1 MMKKINGKNLAAA
14 IMMSMAFSFT
24 CAANAPE
31 AAPVVPENVPAVA
44 AEVAVPKT
52 APVAIAP
59 EVTATEA
66 PVSEAAPEPVA
77 KEVAAPVAATTV
89 AVQVEVKQPVVQ
101 EQKEVNAKGIVNW
114 EKGEKAD
121 VEAIGV
127 GLPPENAG
135 QRGTALARRAAIV
148 DAYRILAEIVQGV
161 QIDSE
166 TILQDLVVV
175 DDSVKAKVNALVKG
189 AHVVDEGVNEDGSY
203 YVRMSIP
210 MFGKEKS
217 VAAVALPEVAK
228 NVVPEPLPKVTETVL
243 PKAEVKEIK
252 TVKYTGVVVD
262 ADNMGLEATFA
273 PVIYDTNGRV
283 VYGLANL
290 DKDKAISEG
299 MVGYANVIQDATS
312 GNRAGENPLVV
323 KAVAVKGGK
332 NSVNPVNVVVSVEDA
347 DKILLANENTQMLNA
362 AAVVFVK

>member
-1 MMKKINGKNLAAA
+1 MMKKIRGKSLAAA

-24 CAANAPE
+24 CAANTPE
-31 AAPVVPENVPAVA
+31 AAPVVPENAPAVT
-44 AEVAVPKT
+44 AEAAVPET
-52 APVAIAP
+52 APVSIAP
-59 EVTATEA
+59 EASTPEVPVTEAATE
-66 PVSEAAPEPVA
+66 PIVQ
-77 KEVAAPVAATTV
+77 EVAAPVTTTV
-89 AVQVEVKQPVVQ
+89 AVQVEVQQPVVQ
-101 EQKEVNAKGIVNW
+101 EQKEFKAQGIVNW
-114 EKGEKAD
+114 DKGPKAD

-148 DAYRILAEIVQGV
+148 DAYRILAETVQGV

-166 TILQDLVVV
+166 TLVQDLVVA
-175 DDSVKAKVNALVKG
+175 DDLVKAKVNALVKG

-217 VAAVALPEVAK
+217 VAAVALPEVSK
-228 NVVPEPLPKVTETVL
+228 NVVPEPLPKVKETVL

-252 TVKYTGVVVD
+252 KVKYTGVVVD

-273 PVIYDTNGRV
+273 PVIYDTNGRI

-323 KAVAVKGGK
+323 KAVAVRGGK

>member
-24 CAANAPE
+24 CAANTPE
-31 AAPVVPENVPAVA
+31 AAPVVPENVPAVT
-44 AEVAVPKT
+44 AEVAVQET
-52 APVAIAP
+52 APIAVAP
-59 EVTATEA
+59 EV
-66 PVSEAAPEPVA
+66 PVTEAAPEPVA
-77 KEVAAPVAATTV
+77 KEVAAPVATTV
-89 AVQVEVKQPVVQ
+89 AVQVEVQQPVMQ
-101 EQKEVNAKGIVNW
+101 EQKAVGAKGIVNW
-114 EKGEKAD
+114 EKGEKAN

-148 DAYRILAEIVQGV
+148 DAYRILAETVQGV

-166 TILQDLVVV
+166 TNMQDLVVTN
-175 DDSVKAKVNALVKG
+175 DLVKAKVNALVKG
-189 AHVVDEGVNEDGSY
+189 ATVVDEGVNEDGSY
-203 YVRMSIP
+203 FVRMSIP

-217 VAAVALPEVAK
+217 VAAVALPEVSK
-228 NVVPEPLPKVTETVL
+228 NVVPEPLPKVKETVL

-252 TVKYTGVVVD
+252 KVKYTGVVVD

-273 PVIYDTNGRV
+273 PAIYDTNGRI

-299 MVGYANVIQDATS
+299 MVGYANVIQDATN
-312 GNRAGENPLVV
+312 GNRAGDNPLVI
-323 KAVAVKGGK
+323 KAVAVRGGK

-347 DKILLANENTQMLNA
+347 DKILLANENTQMLDD

>member
-1 MMKKINGKNLAAA
+1 MMRKINGKNLAAA
-14 IMMSMAFSFT
+14 IMMSMAFSFS
-24 CAANAPE
+24 CAAAPEAVSVVPESAPAVVDEVAVPE
-31 AAPVVPENVPAVA
+31 AAP
-44 AEVAVPKT
+44 
-52 APVAIAP
+52 
-59 EVTATEA
+59 
-66 PVSEAAPEPVA
+66 
-77 KEVAAPVAATTV
+77 AATTV

-101 EQKEVNAKGIVNW
+101 EVKEESKGRINW
-114 EKGEKAD
+114 ENPSGAD
-121 VEAIGV
+121 VTAMGV
-127 GLPPENAG
+127 GIPPQTPNPA
-135 QRGTALARRAAIV
+135 QAKALARRAAIV
-148 DAYRILAEIVQGV
+148 DAQRNLLDTLKGA
-161 QIDSE
+161 QIDADTLME
-166 TILQDLVVV
+166 NLMIINDT
-175 DDSVKAKVNALVKG
+175 VKSKVSGLIVG

-210 MFGKEKS
+210 MYGKEKS
-217 VAAVALPEVAK
+217 VAAVALPAVSK
-228 NVVPEPLPKVTETVL
+228 NVTPEPLPKVTDTVL

-252 TVKYTGVVVD
+252 KVKYTGVVVD

-273 PVIYDTNGRV
+273 PAIYDTNGRI

-299 MVGYANVIQDATS
+299 MVGYANVVQDATS

-323 KAVAVKGGK
+323 KAVAVRGGK